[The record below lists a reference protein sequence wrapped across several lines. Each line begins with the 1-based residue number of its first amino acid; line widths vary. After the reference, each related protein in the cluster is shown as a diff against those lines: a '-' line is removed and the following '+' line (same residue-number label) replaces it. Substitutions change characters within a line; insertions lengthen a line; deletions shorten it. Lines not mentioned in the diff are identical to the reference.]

1 VRTAGA
7 LQTVLLIAIGV
18 VLLLLAAVL
27 LRGLA

>member
-1 VRTAGA
+1 VRTASA